1 MTLPRTQNTTGPSS
15 DRPSSAH
22 HVVVLGAGYGG
33 LMAALRLAP
42 HTRVTLVDPAGHFTE
57 RVRLHERASGRPD
70 VTHALDGFLRGT
82 GITHV
87 AARAT
92 RLDLAAREVHTDDG
106 RVLPYD
112 RLVHALGS
120 RTTPVE
126 GTQADGERAYTTES
140 AAELHKRLLEG
151 PGSLAVVGGGLTGVE
166 LATELAETH
175 PGWRF
180 GLHTEGAVGA
190 GLSERGRAHV
200 RTVLADRGVRIEE
213 GHRVAGPDAVDAD
226 VVLWA
231 ASMVPATGLATG
243 AGIAVD
249 RAGRITV
256 DTALRSVSHP
266 EVYAVGDSAAAH
278 TSAAGPLRM
287 ACATALPTGAHA
299 AVAIAADLRG
309 EEPPPLRFGYVLQCV
324 SLGRRDGVIQPVRA
338 DDSPRARVLTGRPAA
353 YVKEQVVLSTVR
365 MLRLASRHPAALR
378 YVPGIG

>member
-1 MTLPRTQNTTGPSS
+1 MTPPRTPDKNLPST
-15 DRPSSAH
+15 H

-33 LMAALRLAP
+33 LMTALRLAP

-70 VTHALDGFLRGT
+70 VTHPLDGFLHGT
-82 GITHV
+82 GIIHV

-92 RLDLAAREVHTDDG
+92 RLDLAAREVHTDNG
-106 RVLPYD
+106 QVLHYD

-120 RTTPVE
+120 RTAPAPTPVE
-126 GTQADGERAYTTES
+126 GTPSNGGRAYTTES

-151 PGSLAVVGGGLTGVE
+151 PGTLAVVGGGLTGVE
-166 LATELAETH
+166 LATELAESH
-175 PGWRF
+175 PGWRI
-180 GLHTEGAVGA
+180 GLHTEGIVGA
-190 GLSERGRAHV
+190 SLSNRGRAHV
-200 RTVLADRGVRIEE
+200 RTALAARGVRTEE
-213 GHRVAGPDAVDAD
+213 GHRVASPDAVDAD

-231 ASMVPATGLATG
+231 ASMVPATGLATA

-278 TSAAGPLRM
+278 TEAAGPLRM

-299 AVAIAADLRG
+299 AVAITADLRG
-309 EEPPPLRFGYVLQCV
+309 EEPPPLRFGYLLQCV
-324 SLGRRDGVIQPVRA
+324 SLGRQDGVIQPVRA
-338 DDSPRARVLTGRPAA
+338 DDSPRARILTGRPAA
-353 YVKEQVVLSTVR
+353 YVKEQIVLSTVR
-365 MLRLASRHPAALR
+365 MLHLASRHPSALR